1 MQPYTKEF
9 VCPYSSTDFLQICRK
24 FCFIFRKE
32 EGFAGEKK
40 CINYIEWFWCVDFPG
55 GLIFVKLSW
64 PYINVKFDE
73 SSFTHWPISYS

>member
-9 VCPYSSTDFLQICRK
+9 VCPYSSTDFLQICGK

-40 CINYIEWFWCVDFPG
+40 CINDIEWFWCVDFPG
-55 GLIFVKLSW
+55 G
-64 PYINVKFDE
+64 
-73 SSFTHWPISYS
+73 